1 MLRNRIIVGV
11 ALAAMLGSGIA
22 ATVSDSQARE
32 SVEGP
37 VTAQIVRTVP
47 LEDVAKLDKPKPVAV
62 SKVEAPATPAA
73 PVTAPVVTPPVSV
86 VSAPVSVPVAPAVVS
101 AKLTPAAPVVSAV
114 APPVVESAKPVAPV
128 CEEDQPCFDCRTM
141 GNRICGPTAVA
152 QIEAAC
158 KAKGMLTA
166 EDLTCVPSSF
176 GAPVKSAGQGGAMGN
191 AGKGAPV
198 GPPPA
203 GVGVSPV
210 YGNPPYTEGNCP
222 PGIKNMSEA
231 GCPATAP
238 VDTCEEDLNDLL
250 SADSSV
256 TADSVVGMVWDGKH
270 CTIST
275 K

>member
-22 ATVSDSQARE
+22 ATVSDPQARE

-47 LEDVAKLDKPKPVAV
+47 LADVAKLEKPKPVAV
-62 SKVEAPATPAA
+62 SKVEAPATPTTPAA
-73 PVTAPVVTPPVSV
+73 PVTSPVVAPP
-86 VSAPVSVPVAPAVVS
+86 VSAPVSVPQAPAVVS

-114 APPVVESAKPVAPV
+114 APPAAQSAKLVAPL
-128 CEEDQPCFDCRTM
+128 CEEDQPCFDCKTM
-141 GNRICGPTAVA
+141 GNKICGPAV
-152 QIEAAC
+152 
-158 KAKGMLTA
+158 TPSP
-166 EDLTCVPSSF
+166 EDPGHV
-176 GAPVKSAGQGGAMGN
+176 MGN
-191 AGKGAPV
+191 AGKDAPT

-203 GVGVSPV
+203 GVSVSPI
-210 YGNPPYTEGNCP
+210 YGNPPYTAGSCP
-222 PGIKNMSEA
+222 PGIKNMSQA

-238 VDTCEEDLNDLL
+238 ADTCEADLNDLL

-256 TADSVVGMVWDGKH
+256 TADSVVSMVWDGKH